1 MHFKRRFSD
10 PTKRLT
16 TSESTLSVQEILV
29 LTKRYFS
36 LLEALCI
43 APIISL
49 LMICFVI
56 MLHNQKFD
64 VIYNKVFKIPL
75 KAITAKDQRL
85 FIAAGQVTQA
95 KCCH

>member
-1 MHFKRRFSD
+1 M
-10 PTKRLT
+10 
-16 TSESTLSVQEILV
+16 
-29 LTKRYFS
+29 
-36 LLEALCI
+36 
-43 APIISL
+43 ISL